1 MLGWLKLR
9 RQTTT
14 SVDKDVEILDPSFIA
29 GGNATWYI
37 SKQFDGSSKCLTQE
51 FPLWFSG

>member
-1 MLGWLKLR
+1 MLGLR

-51 FPLWFSG
+51 FPLWFSS